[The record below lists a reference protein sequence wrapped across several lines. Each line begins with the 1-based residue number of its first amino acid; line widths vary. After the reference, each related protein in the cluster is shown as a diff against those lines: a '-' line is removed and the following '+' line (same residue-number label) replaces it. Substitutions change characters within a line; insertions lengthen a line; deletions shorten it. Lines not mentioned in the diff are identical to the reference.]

1 VATDRESLLRNAE
14 QLLQRGKLEQ
24 AIAEYRRL
32 LDDQPRDW
40 NTANVLGD
48 LYLRARQIDKAV
60 DLFVR
65 IADHLGREGFWSK
78 AGALY
83 KKILKVCPTD
93 EVVLLRAAEMAAAQ
107 DLLVDARA
115 YLNTIREQRWS
126 RGDKAGVAEIT
137 IRLAALEPTDYDAR
151 LAGARAQI
159 TVGDAPTAVSGFKK
173 IAGELID
180 LGRLDEALAA
190 LAEAAQLAPADLE
203 ITNSLA
209 RISGKP
215 LPVDSPKPEPAS
227 VAAPVAVDD
236 VEETPL
242 PGPTSEPAPPPPRDL
257 DSVFADLRDE
267 ASRRFATNN
276 PEQELAAGI
285 AFYRAGQLDFAVP
298 RLEAASRMPAHRFES
313 AATLGRIFL
322 ERGDTWQAIDW
333 FERAAEAS
341 APTPADTHRL
351 LYELADALEGVG
363 EIARALAIC
372 LELQAEAGDYQDVS
386 TRVDRLVKVQA
397 RG

>member
-1 VATDRESLLRNAE
+1 VATDRDALLRNAE

-24 AIAEYRRL
+24 AIAAYRRL

-48 LYLRARQIDKAV
+48 LYLRARHIDKAV

-83 KKILKVCPTD
+83 KKILKVCPND

-126 RGDKAGVAEIT
+126 RGDKPGVAEIT

-151 LAGARAQI
+151 LAGARSQVTIGEVPAA
-159 TVGDAPTAVSGFKK
+159 VGGLKK

-180 LGRLDEALAA
+180 VGRIDEALAA
-190 LAEAAQLAPADLE
+190 LREAAQLAPADIE
-203 ITNSLA
+203 ITNALA
-209 RISGKP
+209 RISGTA
-215 LPVDSPKPEPAS
+215 LPVDSPKAEPTS
-227 VAAPVAVDD
+227 VVAPVAVDN
-236 VEETPL
+236 P
-242 PGPTSEPAPPPPRDL
+242 SEPPPPPSQDL
-257 DSVFADLRDE
+257 DSVFADLRDQ
-267 ASRRFATNN
+267 ANRRFATNN
-276 PEQELAAGI
+276 PEQELAAGV
-285 AFYRAGQLDFAVP
+285 AFYRAGQLEFAVP
-298 RLEAASRMPAHRFES
+298 RLEAASRMPVHRFE
-313 AATLGRIFL
+313 ATATLGRIFL
-322 ERGDTWQAIDW
+322 ERGDTWQAIEW
-333 FERAAEAS
+333 FERAAEAP
-341 APTPADTHRL
+341 APTPAETHRL

-363 EIARALAIC
+363 EVARALAIC

-386 TRVDRLVKVQA
+386 TRVDRLIKIQA

>member
-1 VATDRESLLRNAE
+1 MATDRDALLRNAE
-14 QLLQRGKLEQ
+14 LLLQRGKLEQ
-24 AIAEYRRL
+24 AIAAYRRL

-60 DLFVR
+60 DIFIR

-83 KKILKVCPTD
+83 KKILKVCPND
-93 EVVLLRAAEMAAAQ
+93 EVVLQRAADMAAAQ

-115 YLNTIREQRWS
+115 YLNAIREQRWS
-126 RGDKAGVAEIT
+126 RGDKAGVADIT
-137 IRLAALEPTDYDAR
+137 IRLAALEPTDYAAR
-151 LAGARAQI
+151 LAGARAQVAI
-159 TVGDAPTAVSGFKK
+159 GDVPAAVSGFKK

-180 LGRLDEALAA
+180 VGHLDEAKAA
-190 LAEAAQLAPADLE
+190 LGEAAQLAPADVE
-203 ITNSLA
+203 ITNALA
-209 RISGKP
+209 RISGTA
-215 LPVDSPKPEPAS
+215 LPVDSPPKTEPTT
-227 VAAPVAVDD
+227 VVAPVAVD
-236 VEETPL
+236 EA
-242 PGPTSEPAPPPPRDL
+242 SEPPPPPPQDL
-257 DSVFADLRDE
+257 DGVFADLREE
-267 ASRRFATNN
+267 ANRRFATNN
-276 PEQELAAGI
+276 PEQELAAGV

-298 RLEAASRMPAHRFES
+298 RLEAASRIPAHRFEA
-313 AATLGRIFL
+313 AATLGRISL
-322 ERGDTWQAIDW
+322 ERGDTWQAIEW
-333 FERAAEAS
+333 FERAVDAPAPAPAE
-341 APTPADTHRL
+341 THRL

-363 EIARALAIC
+363 EVARALAIC

>member
-1 VATDRESLLRNAE
+1 VAIDRDALLRNAQ

-40 NTANVLGD
+40 STANVLGD
-48 LYLRARQIDKAV
+48 LYLRTRQIDKAV
-60 DLFVR
+60 ALFVR

-83 KKILKVCPTD
+83 KKILKVCPND
-93 EVVLLRAAEMAAAQ
+93 EVVLLRAADMAAAQ

-115 YLNTIREQRWS
+115 YLNAIREQRWN

-137 IRLAALEPTDYDAR
+137 IRLAALEPTDYAAR
-151 LAGARAQI
+151 LAGARAQLAI
-159 TVGDAPTAVSGFKK
+159 GDVPAAVSGFKK

-180 LGRLDEALAA
+180 VGHRDEALAA
-190 LAEAAQLAPADLE
+190 LGEAAQLAPADTE
-203 ITNSLA
+203 ITNALA
-209 RISGKP
+209 RLSGTA
-215 LPVDSPKPEPAS
+215 LPADSPKTES
-227 VAAPVAVDD
+227 TTVVAPVAIDD
-236 VEETPL
+236 A
-242 PGPTSEPAPPPPRDL
+242 SEPPSPPSRDL
-257 DSVFADLRDE
+257 ESVFADLRDE
-267 ASRRFATNN
+267 TNRRFATNN
-276 PEQELAAGI
+276 PEQELAAGV

-298 RLEAASRMPAHRFES
+298 RLEAASATPAHCFEA

-322 ERGDTWQAIDW
+322 ERGDPWRAIEW
-333 FERAAEAS
+333 FERAADAP
-341 APTPADTHRL
+341 APTPAHTHRL

-363 EIARALAIC
+363 EVARALAIC

-386 TRVDRLVKVQA
+386 TRVDRLIKVQA